1 MKLRNYT
8 FLLLLFLSFGLYAN
22 NGGYA
27 IVRVFDCTKGAS
39 SGKEF
44 MDPQI
49 LITYENGDS
58 EVIELGYFS
67 EKDQPENLKKLVA
80 AFNDL
85 RKKGYTLISSSSTG
99 DQGNLVFE
107 YIFLKP

>member
-1 MKLRNYT
+1 MKIRN
-8 FLLLLFLSFGLYAN
+8 FALLLLLFVSLVLHAN

-39 SGKEF
+39 SGKDF
-44 MDPQI
+44 IDPQI
-49 LITYENGDS
+49 IVTYENGNS
-58 EVIELGYFS
+58 EVIELGYYS
-67 EKDQPENLKKLVA
+67 EKEQPENIKKLVA
-80 AFNDL
+80 TFNDM

>member
-1 MKLRNYT
+1 
-8 FLLLLFLSFGLYAN
+8 
-22 NGGYA
+22 
-27 IVRVFDCTKGAS
+27 
-39 SGKEF
+39 

-67 EKDQPENLKKLVA
+67 EKEQPENLKKLVA
-80 AFNDL
+80 TFNDL